1 MLTTLET
8 YLTTQTLIA
17 SAVECQID
25 KASLFAW
32 NNSDHKMN
40 KKDTITGNFFKSKF
54 NEPSLPLFLSAH
66 TTWKAKDWYN

>member
-17 SAVECQID
+17 SAVYCQID

-32 NNSDHKMN
+32 NNSGHKMN
-40 KKDTITGNFFKSKF
+40 KKDTITGNFF
-54 NEPSLPLFLSAH
+54 
-66 TTWKAKDWYN
+66 